1 MSDSG
6 LCQVSADLPTLLSLV
21 LSTLQP
27 LLKSAPSR
35 ACYRLIG
42 GTLVQRTVIDVYPA
56 LETNYS
62 GIKEVL
68 DTLAKTYRGK
78 EEEFVGFQKEYGI
91 QVGLI
96 RTHVR
101 GLANLI
107 SDAWTDIA
115 LIRHLNGGSEMIPG
129 MMDDHAPDTLR
140 SALSF

>member
-1 MSDSG
+1 MPPKPSSNVTPAKSTKLDSQEVPVIFQRYRTELQNLAQKIG
-6 LCQVSADLPTLLSLV
+6 ELESELEEHALV

-91 QVGLI
+91 QMPG
-96 RTHVR
+96 RT
-101 GLANLI
+101 
-107 SDAWTDIA
+107 
-115 LIRHLNGGSEMIPG
+115 
-129 MMDDHAPDTLR
+129 
-140 SALSF
+140 